1 MQESLVIVTP
11 SHHVYIKR
19 ISALGVFDGKK
30 IGLELQVSMLML
42 RPSATI
48 ASAIINS

>member
-1 MQESLVIVTP
+1 MQDSLVIVTP
-11 SHHVYIKR
+11 SHHVYIKK

-42 RPSATI
+42 RPSITITLAT
-48 ASAIINS
+48 

>member
-19 ISALGVFDGKK
+19 ISALGVFDAPIVK
-30 IGLELQVSMLML
+30 LS
-42 RPSATI
+42 
-48 ASAIINS
+48 